1 MKTQSKL
8 ILVVDDEENI
18 RELLRESLE
27 DEGYRVNVAKNG
39 QEAVEKVRALSP
51 DTVLM
56 DVKMPLMS
64 GMDAFLKIK
73 ESQPDLP
80 VIFLTAFGSSDV
92 AISAMKS
99 GAYDYLTK
107 PFDIDEVK
115 IKVKRALELRELSYL
130 SGRTRPEDLPI
141 INSDE
146 LVGQSPLMQEVYKQ
160 IGKVASSD
168 ATVLVLGE
176 SGTGKEL
183 VAKAVHNN
191 SHRKDRAFIVVN
203 CAAIPENLLESELF
217 GHEKG
222 AFTDAFETHI
232 GKFEQAS
239 SGTVFLDEIG
249 DMSLPLQAKLLRILQ
264 DGGFERVGGR
274 EHLTSSARVIAA
286 TNQDLTRL
294 VSERKFRE
302 DLFYRLNV
310 ITLRLPPLRDRRG
323 DTVLLAR
330 HFLRKY
336 AAKYGRDV
344 TDIADQTLE
353 RLTAYEW
360 PGNVRELENVI
371 ARAVIIS
378 QAHVLLP
385 ETVELSSQP
394 ILHRHEETSAV
405 GGQPLVAQPA
415 EPQPVVADG
424 NGGLRLSDAIQ
435 QMEIDMI
442 RKALRESG
450 GNKTKAA
457 QILGISRKSLFNKIR
472 DYKLQERD
480 Q

>member
-1 MKTQSKL
+1 MKMQSKL

-39 QEAVEKVRALSP
+39 QEAIEKVRAINP

-56 DVKMPLMS
+56 DVKMPIMS

-73 ESQPDLP
+73 EFQPDLP
-80 VIFLTAFGSSDV
+80 VIFLTAFGSSDL

-107 PFDIDEVK
+107 PFDIDEVR
-115 IKVKRALELRELSYL
+115 IKVKRALELRELSSM
-130 SGRTRPEDLPI
+130 SGRVRPEDLPF

-146 LVGQSPLMQEVYKQ
+146 LVGQSPLMQELYKQ

-183 VAKAVHNN
+183 VAKAIHNN

-203 CAAIPENLLESELF
+203 CAAIPENLLESDLF

-222 AFTDAFETHI
+222 SFTDAYETHI

-239 SGTVFLDEIG
+239 SGTLFLDEIG
-249 DMSLPLQAKLLRILQ
+249 DMSLPLQAKLLRVLQ

-294 VSERKFRE
+294 VAERKFRE

-310 ITLRLPPLRDRRG
+310 ITLRLPPLRERRG
-323 DTVLLAR
+323 DTALLAR

-344 TDIADQTLE
+344 TDIADETLD
-353 RLTAYEW
+353 RLTAYDW
-360 PGNVRELENVI
+360 PGNVRELENAI
-371 ARAVIIS
+371 ARAVIVS
-378 QAHVLLP
+378 QARVLLP
-385 ETVELSSQP
+385 ETVELGSQP
-394 ILHRHEETSAV
+394 IVRRPDDSVSPEC
-405 GGQPLVAQPA
+405 QPSTTEQ
-415 EPQPVVADG
+415 PQPSSNNG
-424 NGGLRLSDAIQ
+424 SGGLRLSDAIQ

-442 RKALRESG
+442 RKALHESG

-472 DYKLQERD
+472 DYKLQDRD

>member
-1 MKTQSKL
+1 
-8 ILVVDDEENI
+8 
-18 RELLRESLE
+18 
-27 DEGYRVNVAKNG
+27 
-39 QEAVEKVRALSP
+39 
-51 DTVLM
+51 
-56 DVKMPLMS
+56 
-64 GMDAFLKIK
+64 
-73 ESQPDLP
+73 
-80 VIFLTAFGSSDV
+80 
-92 AISAMKS
+92 
-99 GAYDYLTK
+99 
-107 PFDIDEVK
+107 
-115 IKVKRALELRELSYL
+115 
-130 SGRTRPEDLPI
+130 
-141 INSDE
+141 
-146 LVGQSPLMQEVYKQ
+146 
-160 IGKVASSD
+160 
-168 ATVLVLGE
+168 
-176 SGTGKEL
+176 
-183 VAKAVHNN
+183 
-191 SHRKDRAFIVVN
+191 
-203 CAAIPENLLESELF
+203 AIPDNLIESELF

-222 AFTDAFETHI
+222 SFTGATVQRL
-232 GKFEQAS
+232 GKFELCDG
-239 SGTVFLDEIG
+239 GTIFLDEIG

-286 TNQDLTRL
+286 TNQDLTQL

-344 TDIADQTLE
+344 TEIADQTLGL
-353 RLTAYEW
+353 LTAYEW

-385 ETVELSSQP
+385 ETVELCAQP
-394 ILHRHEETSAV
+394 ILHRHEEPSAV
-405 GGQPLVAQPA
+405 EVQPLVAQPVQ
-415 EPQPVVADG
+415 PQAIATDG
-424 NGGLRLSDAIQ
+424 NGGLRLSEAIQ

-442 RKALRESG
+442 RRALRESG

-472 DYKLQERD
+472 DYKLQDRD

>member
-1 MKTQSKL
+1 M
-8 ILVVDDEENI
+8 
-18 RELLRESLE
+18 
-27 DEGYRVNVAKNG
+27 Y
-39 QEAVEKVRALSP
+39 
-51 DTVLM
+51 
-56 DVKMPLMS
+56 
-64 GMDAFLKIK
+64 
-73 ESQPDLP
+73 
-80 VIFLTAFGSSDV
+80 
-92 AISAMKS
+92 
-99 GAYDYLTK
+99 
-107 PFDIDEVK
+107 
-115 IKVKRALELRELSYL
+115 KR
-130 SGRTRPEDLPI
+130 
-141 INSDE
+141 
-146 LVGQSPLMQEVYKQ
+146 Q
-160 IGKVASSD
+160 
-168 ATVLVLGE
+168 
-176 SGTGKEL
+176 
-183 VAKAVHNN
+183 
-191 SHRKDRAFIVVN
+191 
-203 CAAIPENLLESELF
+203 IPENLLESELF

-239 SGTVFLDEIG
+239 SGTIFLDEIG

-310 ITLRLPPLRDRRG
+310 IMLRLPPLCDRRG

-344 TDIADQTLE
+344 TEIADETLE
-353 RLTAYEW
+353 RLNAYEW

-385 ETVELSSQP
+385 ETVDLGSQP
-394 ILHRHEETSAV
+394 ILHRREESSAPE
-405 GGQPLVAQPA
+405 GQPLVAQPA
-415 EPQPVVADG
+415 QPQPVAADG

-480 Q
+480 QDQD

>member
-1 MKTQSKL
+1 MKTQNKL

-39 QEAVEKVRALSP
+39 QEAIEKVRAMNP

-73 ESQPDLP
+73 EFQPDLP
-80 VIFLTAFGSSDV
+80 VIFLTAFGSSEV

-107 PFDIDEVK
+107 PFDIDEVR
-115 IKVKRALELRELSYL
+115 IKVKRALELRELSSM
-130 SGRTRPEDLPI
+130 SGRTRPEDLPF

-168 ATVLVLGE
+168 ATVLILGE

-183 VAKAVHNN
+183 VAKAIHNN
-191 SHRKDRAFIVVN
+191 SHRKDKAFVVVN

-217 GHEKG
+217 GHERG
-222 AFTDAFETHI
+222 SFTDAFETHI

-239 SGTVFLDEIG
+239 SGTLFLDEIG

-264 DGGFERVGGR
+264 DGGFERVGGH

-286 TNQDLTRL
+286 TNQDLTKL
-294 VSERKFRE
+294 VAERKFRE

-310 ITLRLPPLRDRRG
+310 ITLRLPPLRERRG

-344 TDIADQTLE
+344 TDIADETLE
-353 RLTAYEW
+353 RLAAYDW

-378 QAHVLLP
+378 QARVLLP
-385 ETVELSSQP
+385 ETVDLGSQP
-394 ILHRHEETSAV
+394 IPRRTEESAAPECQPSAV
-405 GGQPLVAQPA
+405 PAGQLQPTLT
-415 EPQPVVADG
+415 
-424 NGGLRLSDAIQ
+424 NGSSGLRLSDAIQ

-472 DYKLQERD
+472 DYKLQDKD

>member
-1 MKTQSKL
+1 
-8 ILVVDDEENI
+8 
-18 RELLRESLE
+18 
-27 DEGYRVNVAKNG
+27 
-39 QEAVEKVRALSP
+39 
-51 DTVLM
+51 
-56 DVKMPLMS
+56 
-64 GMDAFLKIK
+64 
-73 ESQPDLP
+73 
-80 VIFLTAFGSSDV
+80 
-92 AISAMKS
+92 
-99 GAYDYLTK
+99 
-107 PFDIDEVK
+107 
-115 IKVKRALELRELSYL
+115 
-130 SGRTRPEDLPI
+130 
-141 INSDE
+141 
-146 LVGQSPLMQEVYKQ
+146 MQEVYKA

-217 GHEKG
+217 GHDKG
-222 AFTDAFETHI
+222 AFTDAFDTHI

-239 SGTVFLDEIG
+239 NGTLFLDEIG

-294 VSERKFRE
+294 VSERRFRE

-330 HFLRKY
+330 HFVRKY

-344 TDIADQTLE
+344 TEIADQTLE
-353 RLTAYEW
+353 RLNAYDW

-385 ETVELSSQP
+385 ETVELGSQP
-394 ILHRHEETSAV
+394 ILHRREESSV
-405 GGQPLVAQPA
+405 PEGQPLVAQPA
-415 EPQPVVADG
+415 QPQVIAADG
-424 NGGLRLSDAIQ
+424 NSGLRLSDAIQ

-472 DYKLQERD
+472 DYKLQDRD

>member
-1 MKTQSKL
+1 MKMQSKL

-39 QEAVEKVRALSP
+39 QEAVEKVRAINP

-56 DVKMPLMS
+56 DVKMPIMS

-73 ESQPDLP
+73 EFQPDLP
-80 VIFLTAFGSSDV
+80 VIFLTAFGSSDL

-107 PFDIDEVK
+107 PFDIDEVR
-115 IKVKRALELRELSYL
+115 IKVKRALELRELSSM
-130 SGRTRPEDLPI
+130 SGRVRPEDLPF

-146 LVGQSPLMQEVYKQ
+146 LVGQSPLMQELYKQ

-183 VAKAVHNN
+183 VAKAIHNN

-203 CAAIPENLLESELF
+203 CAAIPENLLESDLF

-222 AFTDAFETHI
+222 SFTDAFETHI

-239 SGTVFLDEIG
+239 SGTLFLDEIG
-249 DMSLPLQAKLLRILQ
+249 DMSLPLQAKLLRVLQ

-294 VSERKFRE
+294 VTERKFRE

-310 ITLRLPPLRDRRG
+310 ITLRLPPLRERRG
-323 DTVLLAR
+323 DTALLAR

-344 TDIADQTLE
+344 TDIADETLE
-353 RLTAYEW
+353 RLTAYYW
-360 PGNVRELENVI
+360 PGNVRELENAI
-371 ARAVIIS
+371 ARAVIVS
-378 QAHVLLP
+378 QARVLLP
-385 ETVELSSQP
+385 ETVELGSQP
-394 ILHRHEETSAV
+394 IVRRPDDSAS
-405 GGQPLVAQPA
+405 PECQPA
-415 EPQPVVADG
+415 TAEQPQSPSNNG
-424 NGGLRLSDAIQ
+424 SGGLRLSDAIQ

-472 DYKLQERD
+472 DYKLQDRD